1 METKVLSNTFLQV
14 FQHCSLFQGISQE
27 QISTILNTMVYELL
41 SVQRN
46 SFIAMEGDAYRQISV
61 IVSGEVAIKKIYG
74 SGKSVTVTT
83 LGPGDIFGELMV
95 FTQRTLPSAVS
106 AQTEV
111 TLLQIPQQEVLRLC
125 QEQPQ
130 FLQNLLGL
138 LSNKIWMLNEKLKLL
153 SYGSLRQKITSLLLE
168 LSHQQQATNLTLP
181 FTRQEMADQLGV
193 PRPSLSR
200 EMGAMKREGLIDYW
214 KHHVRLLQLEKLE
227 GIMLE

>member
-14 FQHCSLFQGISQE
+14 LQHCSLFQGISQE
-27 QISTILNTMVYELL
+27 QISTILNTMVYELMP
-41 SVQRN
+41 VQRD
-46 SFIAMEGDAYRQISV
+46 SFIAMEGDAYRQIS
-61 IVSGEVAIKKIYG
+61 IILSGEVAIKKIYG

-83 LGPGDIFGELMV
+83 LGTGDIFGELMV
-95 FTQRTLPSAVS
+95 FTNRTLPSTVS

-111 TLLQIPQQEVLRLC
+111 TLLQISQQEVLRLC
-125 QEQPQ
+125 QQDPL
-130 FLQNLLGL
+130 FLQNLMGL

-168 LSHQQQATNLTLP
+168 YQHQQQTPDLHLP

-200 EMGAMKREGLIDYW
+200 EMAAMKREGLIDYW
-214 KHHVRLLQLEKLE
+214 KHHVRMLELEKLE
-227 GIMLE
+227 SIMLE